1 MNINTIKKDLRQLKK
16 TIHII
21 EALKCVQERYQQRI
35 ETLSRLALT
44 DKVKEQ
50 IRTTKRIMGLMSIEE
65 YIKEATEIEAKYMS
79 AINQLDPLDKAI
91 VLDNLVN
98 GIPYWKIGLKLGYTE
113 DGIKKRINKAIRK
126 LSSIMQ

>member
-1 MNINTIKKDLRQLKK
+1 
-16 TIHII
+16 
-21 EALKCVQERYQQRI
+21 
-35 ETLSRLALT
+35 
-44 DKVKEQ
+44 
-50 IRTTKRIMGLMSIEE
+50 MGLMSIEE
-65 YIKEATEIEAKYMS
+65 YIKEATDIEAKYMS